1 MGSGHRL
8 TYLIESLSSG
18 QKKGAFNIN
27 LAKEAATSL
36 LFLEFI
42 SQSGHESTIL
52 SQRAFGFIPPQP
64 IYRPSRTNFLQNRAV
79 SQEFLDTH
87 QGITD
92 LD

>member
-1 MGSGHRL
+1 M
-8 TYLIESLSSG
+8 
-18 QKKGAFNIN
+18 N

-36 LFLEFI
+36 LFSECF
-42 SQSGHESTIL
+42 SQFGHESIWLAHRTFVFIL
-52 SQRAFGFIPPQP
+52 PQP
-64 IYRPSRTNFLQNRAV
+64 IYLPSCTNFLQNRAV